1 MDFGNRITFFNK
13 KICLTTVP
21 ISIELNQYK
30 SVWKGKKIKPL
41 DTAIANLF
49 FSYIQLKQ
57 SFHNRG
63 RLRNRI
69 TLFIL
74 GFTVVLIT
82 IFGFFSRTSSNESAG
97 FSVPSQRVNTGKS
110 AATTKKWDGI
120 GKIADMIWE

>member
-21 ISIELNQYK
+21 ISIKLNQYK
-30 SVWKGKKIKPL
+30 IVWKGEKIKL
-41 DTAIANLF
+41 LGTAIADVFLIYINLH
-49 FSYIQLKQ
+49 QL
-57 SFHNRG
+57 FHNGG

-69 TLFIL
+69 ALFIL
-74 GFTVVLIT
+74 GFSVVLIT
-82 IFGFFSRTSSNESAG
+82 IFVFFSRTRTNESAG

-110 AATTKKWDGI
+110 AAITQKWNGV

>member
-13 KICLTTVP
+13 KNCLTTVP

-82 IFGFFSRTSSNESAG
+82 IFVFFSRTSTNESAG